1 MKKKT
6 SHKPAQKK
14 KKPVKK
20 KSVKKT
26 AGVKSRKKPA
36 SKKPATKRPGRIL
49 SPGEQPPFRIEN
61 AQGKG
66 IGLVVCDHASNRV
79 PRVLKD
85 LGLKKADLKKHVGWD
100 IGAEDASLHIG
111 RTLDMPVVL
120 ANYSRLVLDLNRAPH
135 HEECIAEESD
145 HIKIPA
151 NAGLSKAQREQRLKE
166 IFWPYQNKIGK
177 MLDVFMNRKQIPV
190 LLAIHSLTPEMDGV
204 KRPWH
209 ISILW
214 NREEKIAKQIVREI
228 RNSHPDLLVGEN
240 EPYTLFSDRFPGST
254 VWRHAEERNLP
265 YVFVEFRQ
273 DLINTKEKAVY
284 WANLFMQAMR
294 PVLENPLTYQ
304 GRKMKPR
311 KK

>member
-1 MKKKT
+1 MKKKI
-6 SHKPAQKK
+6 SRKPAQKK

-20 KSVKKT
+20 KSVKT
-26 AGVKSRKKPA
+26 AAVKSQ
-36 SKKPATKRPGRIL
+36 KRPVPKRPRRIL
-49 SPGEQPPFRIEN
+49 SPGEPPPFRIEN
-61 AQGKG
+61 GRGKG
-66 IGLVVCDHASNRV
+66 VGLVVCDHASNRV
-79 PRVLKD
+79 PRSLKD
-85 LGLKKADLKKHVGWD
+85 LGLRKADLKKHIGWD

-135 HEECIAEESD
+135 HEECIAEVSD
-145 HIKIPA
+145 HVKIPA
-151 NAGLSKAQREQRLKE
+151 NIGLSKAQREQRLKE

-177 MLDVFMNRKQIPV
+177 MLDVFARREQIPV
-190 LLAIHSLTPEMDGV
+190 VLAIHSLTPEMDGV

-228 RNSHPDLLVGEN
+228 RNLHPDLLVGEN

-254 VWRHAEERNLP
+254 IWRHAEERNLP
-265 YVFVEFRQ
+265 YIFVEFRQ
-273 DLINTKEKAVY
+273 DLIDTKEKAVA
-284 WANLFMQAMR
+284 WANKLLEAMR
-294 PVLENPLTYQ
+294 QVLENPATFQ

>member
-1 MKKKT
+1 MKKKVLKKT
-6 SHKPAQKK
+6 AQKK
-14 KKPVKK
+14 NKTVKK
-20 KSVKKT
+20 KAV
-26 AGVKSRKKPA
+26 SRKKA
-36 SKKPATKRPGRIL
+36 AVSFKKSVSKRPTRIL
-49 SPGEQPPFRIEN
+49 SPGEAPPFRIEN
-61 AQGKG
+61 ARGRG

-79 PRVLKD
+79 PRALKD
-85 LGLKKADLKKHVGWD
+85 LGLKKADLKKHIGWD

-135 HEECIAEESD
+135 HEECIAETSD
-145 HIKIPA
+145 HIKIPG
-151 NAGLSKAQREQRLKE
+151 NTGLSKNDRERRLKE

-177 MLDVFMNRKQIPV
+177 MLDTFANKKQVPV

-209 ISILW
+209 ISVLW
-214 NREEKIAKQIVREI
+214 NREEKVAKQIVQEI
-228 RNSHPDLLVGEN
+228 RSKHPDFLVGEN

-273 DLINTKEKAVY
+273 DLIDTREKAVN
-284 WANLFMQAMR
+284 WANILLQAMR
-294 PVLENPLTYQ
+294 PVLENPATYQ

>member
-6 SHKPAQKK
+6 SRKPAQKK
-14 KKPVKK
+14 KKTIKK
-20 KSVKKT
+20 KSSSVRKAAAAPKKT
-26 AGVKSRKKPA
+26 AS
-36 SKKPATKRPGRIL
+36 KRPRRIL

-66 IGLVVCDHASNRV
+66 IGLVICDHASNRV
-79 PRVLKD
+79 PRSLRD
-85 LGLKKADLKKHVGWD
+85 LGLKKADLKKHIGWD

-120 ANYSRLVLDLNRAPH
+120 ASYSRLVLDLNRAPH
-135 HEECIAEESD
+135 HEECIVETSD
-145 HIKIPA
+145 HIKVPA
-151 NAGLSKAQREQRLKE
+151 NEGLSKADREQRLKE
-166 IFWPYQNKIGK
+166 IFWPYQNKVGK
-177 MLDVFMNRKQIPV
+177 MLDVFMGRRQIPI

-214 NREEKIAKQIVREI
+214 NREEKIAKQVVKEI
-228 RNSHPDLLVGEN
+228 RNSRPDFLVGEN

-254 VWRHAEERNLP
+254 IWRHAEERNLP
-265 YVFVEFRQ
+265 YIFVEFRQ
-273 DLINTKEKAVY
+273 DLIDTREKAVA
-284 WANLFMQAMR
+284 WANILLQAMR
-294 PVLENPLTYQ
+294 PVLADPATYQ
-304 GRKMKPR
+304 GRKIKPR

>member
-1 MKKKT
+1 MKKKVLKKT
-6 SHKPAQKK
+6 AQKK
-14 KKPVKK
+14 KKTVKK
-20 KSVKKT
+20 KAAKK
-26 AGVKSRKKPA
+26 AV
-36 SKKPATKRPGRIL
+36 SKKAPSKRPARVL
-49 SPGEQPPFRIEN
+49 SPGEPPPFRIEN

-79 PRVLKD
+79 PRALKD
-85 LGLKKADLKKHVGWD
+85 LGLKKAELKKHIGWD

-111 RTLDMPVVL
+111 RALDMPVVL

-135 HEECIAEESD
+135 HEECIAEVSD
-145 HIKIPA
+145 HVKIPA
-151 NAGLSKAQREQRLKE
+151 NAGLSKGDRERRLKE

-177 MLDVFMNRKQIPV
+177 MLDVSARKKQVPV

-214 NREEKIAKQIVREI
+214 NREEKIAKQIVKEI

-273 DLINTKEKAVY
+273 DLIDTKEKAVT
-284 WANLFMQAMR
+284 WANILLQAMR
-294 PVLENPLTYQ
+294 PVLENPATYQ